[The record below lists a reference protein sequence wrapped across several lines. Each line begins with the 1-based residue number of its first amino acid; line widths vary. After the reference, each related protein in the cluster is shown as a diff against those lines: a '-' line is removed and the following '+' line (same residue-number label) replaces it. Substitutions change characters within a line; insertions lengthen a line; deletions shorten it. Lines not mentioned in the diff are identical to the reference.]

1 MGNEESTKLKST
13 SLFPLDAAERKKV
26 PVYSGVLGYFPAAI
40 VELAKVSYAGNQQ
53 HSPGEPLHWARG
65 KSTDQGDTAL
75 RHIMDH
81 EVNPMDSDGCLHLAK
96 ACWRLLAR
104 LQIYLEEK
112 GAPKAPLAR

>member
-1 MGNEESTKLKST
+1 MSESAASGKVD
-13 SLFPLDAAERKKV
+13 LFPTDAAERKKV

-53 HSPGEPLHWARG
+53 HSPGEPLHWARS
-65 KSTDQGDTAL
+65 KSTNQGDTAL

-81 EVNPMDSDGCLHLAK
+81 ENSPLDTDGCYHLAK
-96 ACWRLLAR
+96 AAWRILAR
-104 LQIYLEEK
+104 LQLYLEEK